1 MRSKVKHHCKK
12 SAVESY
18 MLVQFL
24 TVCLYTGQ
32 IRAKYVQCGT
42 CLASYAYFSVFFFSQ
57 QKNKQTDDSVCRYQY
72 SICRFMIMTILNYA

>member
-12 SAVESY
+12 SALESY
-18 MLVQFL
+18 MLEQCL

-32 IRAKYVQCGT
+32 IRAKYVQCST
-42 CLASYAYFSVFFFSQ
+42 CVASYAYFSVFFFST
-57 QKNKQTDDSVCRYQY
+57 KNKQTDDSVRRYQY

>member
-1 MRSKVKHHCKK
+1 MKYMRSKVKHHCKK
-12 SAVESY
+12 SALESY

-42 CLASYAYFSVFFFSQ
+42 CLASYAYFSVFFFK
-57 QKNKQTDDSVCRYQY
+57 QKKPNKQTIPFVV
-72 SICRFMIMTILNYA
+72 INILYVVL